1 MNAKGLSIGAMV
13 FGILGVI
20 FSWIPFVVYI
30 ALPCA
35 IVGIVM
41 AAIAM
46 KKIKEGAEGSKGMA
60 IAGLV
65 CGIVG
70 AAFGLPMLICTIC
83 ACSLAAGGISSA
95 NDLLA
100 QYGMF
105 F

>member
-13 FGILGVI
+13 FGILGVV
-20 FSWIPFVVYI
+20 FSWLPFVVYI
-30 ALPCA
+30 AFPCA

-46 KKIKEGAEGSKGMA
+46 KKIKEGSEGSKGMA

-70 AAFGLPMLICTIC
+70 CAFGLPMLICNICIC
-83 ACSLAAGGISSA
+83 AAGTAATGA
-95 NDLLA
+95 LNDLANQL
-100 QYGMF
+100 GNM
-105 F
+105 

>member
-1 MNAKGLSIGAMV
+1 MNAKGMSIAAMV
-13 FGILGVI
+13 FGILGVV

-30 ALPCA
+30 AFPCA
-35 IVGIVM
+35 VVGIVM

-46 KKIKEGAEGSKGMA
+46 KKIKEGGEGSKGMA

-83 ACSLAAGGISSA
+83 TCAAVSSGLGA
-95 NDLLA
+95 LNDLA
-100 QYGMF
+100 NM
-105 F
+105 